1 MNQVSFNKVRL
12 SLAVLLCLCAT
23 SMVNAKVKL
32 PALISDGMVLQREQP
47 IKVWGTADAGESVQV
62 KFLKNATP
70 TGVKGGKLKAT
81 YTATADENGQWS
93 LTLPAMK
100 PGGPYILQ
108 VNDIE
113 LKDILVGD
121 VWLCS
126 GQSNM
131 ELPVSRVTDMSVMK
145 SPLTRTR
152 ITATESTQSLQLPCT
167 ANGLAGLRCLETTD
181 AGKRHELLR
190 SGLFLCQSHV

>member
-100 PGGPYILQ
+100 PG
-108 VNDIE
+108 
-113 LKDILVGD
+113 
-121 VWLCS
+121 
-126 GQSNM
+126 
-131 ELPVSRVTDMSVMK
+131 
-145 SPLTRTR
+145 
-152 ITATESTQSLQLPCT
+152 
-167 ANGLAGLRCLETTD
+167 
-181 AGKRHELLR
+181 
-190 SGLFLCQSHV
+190 

>member
-12 SLAVLLCLCAT
+12 SLAVLLCLCVT

-93 LTLPAMK
+93 LTLP
-100 PGGPYILQ
+100 P
-108 VNDIE
+108 
-113 LKDILVGD
+113 
-121 VWLCS
+121 
-126 GQSNM
+126 
-131 ELPVSRVTDMSVMK
+131 
-145 SPLTRTR
+145 
-152 ITATESTQSLQLPCT
+152 
-167 ANGLAGLRCLETTD
+167 
-181 AGKRHELLR
+181 
-190 SGLFLCQSHV
+190 

>member
-1 MNQVSFNKVRL
+1 M
-12 SLAVLLCLCAT
+12 
-23 SMVNAKVKL
+23 
-32 PALISDGMVLQREQP
+32 
-47 IKVWGTADAGESVQV
+47 ADAGESVQV
-62 KFLKNATP
+62 KFLKDATP

-131 ELPVSRVTDMSVMK
+131 ELPSAGLRICSVMK

-152 ITATESTQSLQLPCT
+152 IYG
-167 ANGLAGLRCLETTD
+167 N
-181 AGKRHELLR
+181 
-190 SGLFLCQSHV
+190 